1 MFQYGCSTGASAL
14 AITRSVREGDMA
26 RLATVFG
33 GSGFVGRY
41 VVRQLA
47 RKGWRVNVA
56 CRDAEAAKFLKPM
69 GDVGQITPMAV
80 SLRDRDAVA
89 ASLKNAEA
97 AINLVGILY
106 ESGHQS
112 FEAIHH
118 QGARTV
124 TECARAAGAKR
135 LIQVSALGADA
146 GSPSLYARTKA
157 AGEAAVRAAFPEATI
172 LRPSIIFGPEDGF
185 FNRFAG
191 MARVAPALPLIGG
204 GKTRFQPV
212 YVGDVAEAI
221 ARILERADTAGRVYE
236 LGGPTVYTFRQL
248 LELMLKE
255 VRRKRALVP
264 VPFALARFKA
274 RFLQVLPAPLLT
286 VDQVRLLE
294 RDNITTGT
302 APGLKDLGIQP
313 QPVETI
319 IPSYLD
325 RFRAGGRFAVPA

>member
-1 MFQYGCSTGASAL
+1 
-14 AITRSVREGDMA
+14 MA

-80 SLRDRDAVA
+80 SLRDREAVA
-89 ASLKNAEA
+89 ASLQNAEA

-106 ESGHQS
+106 ESGRQN

-118 QGARTV
+118 QGAGTV
-124 TECARAAGAKR
+124 AECARQAGVNR
-135 LIQVSALGADA
+135 VIHFSALGADPQ
-146 GSPSLYARTKA
+146 SPSLYGRTKA

-172 LRPSIIFGPEDGF
+172 LRPSIIIGPEDSF

-191 MARVAPALPLIGG
+191 MARIAPALPLIGG
-204 GKTRFQPV
+204 GRTRFQPV
-212 YVGDVAEAI
+212 YVGDVAEAV
-221 ARILERADTAGRVYE
+221 ARIIERPDTAGRIFE
-236 LGGPTVYTFRQL
+236 LGGPTIYSFRQL
-248 LELMLKE
+248 MELMLKE
-255 VRRKRALVP
+255 IRRKRVLVP
-264 VPFALARFKA
+264 IPFGLARFKA
-274 RFLQVLPAPLLT
+274 RMLQILPSPLLT

-294 RDNITTGT
+294 RDNIASGEM
-302 APGLKDLGIQP
+302 PGLKDLGIQP
-313 QPVETI
+313 QPVETV

-325 RFRAGGRFAVPA
+325 RFRPGGRFAVPA